1 MSPPPPPR
9 PDEPERVSGLAPPP
23 VSTLA
28 PPPPPRPDRR
38 WPGRRALRWI
48 HLAGLAVVI
57 PVGAVLGYA
66 GAAAVVALFVVIVPF
81 EKMFRRHDQRIRRPG
96 LRTDLT
102 YALVGTPL
110 TAAGTVVAIA
120 IAVILF
126 PIYLPALLLRP
137 IVTLQPIWLLVIE
150 GFLLADISIYWAH
163 RLHHE
168 IGFLWRFHSVHHSS
182 ERMDW
187 IAGIRQHPFDGF
199 IIIGP
204 VVFLIVAGF
213 PVGAVGV
220 FAVVQ
225 TILGL
230 MAHANVRWRL
240 RPLHRI
246 VMTPE
251 FHHWHHANHPESIHT
266 NYSVFL
272 PVWDI
277 IWGTYRMP
285 ADLRPER
292 YGIDEPMPDTVTA
305 QLVHPFTRDVRE
317 RYPFPPAWRRMIG
330 RLTRPLRRLVPFHRR
345 VTPIS

>member
-1 MSPPPPPR
+1 MSIQNPESKLPPPPI
-9 PDEPERVSGLAPPP
+9 SSLAPPP
-23 VSTLA
+23 GSSLT
-28 PPPPPRPDRR
+28 PPRPVH
-38 WPGRRALRWI
+38 GRRSPGLIRWI
-48 HLAGLAVVI
+48 HVLALATII
-57 PVGAVLGYA
+57 PAGAVLGYG
-66 GAAAVVALFVVIVPF
+66 GAVGVIILFVIIVPF
-81 EKMFRRHDQRIRRPG
+81 EKMFRRHDQPIRRPG

-102 YALVGTPL
+102 YALVNTPL
-110 TAAGTVVAIA
+110 TAFGTVVAIA
-120 IAVILF
+120 IALVMF
-126 PIYLPALLLRP
+126 PIYLPALLFRP
-137 IVTLQPIWLLVIE
+137 LVTLQPGWLMALE
-150 GFLLADISIYWAH
+150 GVLLADIAIYWAH

-204 VVFLIVAGF
+204 VVFLIIAGF
-213 PVGAVGV
+213 QVEVVGA

-230 MAHANVRWRL
+230 AAHANVRWRL
-240 RPLHRI
+240 RPFHRI

-251 FHHWHHANHPESIHT
+251 FHHWHHANHPDAIHT

-285 ADLRPER
+285 TDERPQR
-292 YGIDEPMPDTVTA
+292 YGMDDPISPNVPGQM
-305 QLVHPFTRDVRE
+305 LHPFTKESRE
-317 RYPFPPAWRRMIG
+317 RYPLPPRAQRVVARLG
-330 RLTRPLRRLVPFHRR
+330 RFVPFRR
-345 VTPIS
+345 RAARAS